1 MLNARDAQTLETL
14 RARDSEI
21 YHTAWCLVVDSGRGC
36 GVQHPRKGAWC
47 CPSLAGGGPG
57 RCVEWDEGTNCYEII
72 VNIRVCGCISCL
84 YGWVCL
90 TLLLIW

>member
-47 CPSLAGGGPG
+47 CPSLAGGGHLP
-57 RCVEWDEGTNCYEII
+57 EGVWSGMKEPI
-72 VNIRVCGCISCL
+72 VMK
-84 YGWVCL
+84 
-90 TLLLIW
+90 LL